1 MLKTLGQFI
10 FFLIYKEEIIEAINK
25 GMQILKDSI
34 ILPFER

>member
-1 MLKTLGQFI
+1 MFKTLGQFI

-25 GMQILKDSI
+25 GMKMIKDSI